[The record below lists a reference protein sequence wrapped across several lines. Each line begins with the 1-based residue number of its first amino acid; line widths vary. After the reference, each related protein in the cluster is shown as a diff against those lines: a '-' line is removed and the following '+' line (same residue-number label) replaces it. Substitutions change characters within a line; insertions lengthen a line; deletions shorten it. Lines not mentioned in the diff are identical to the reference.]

1 MNLFH
6 CIYISQLIIPYL
18 QRKGYRKASSNQS
31 VTCICKTI
39 IYFRSDGGFAQAS
52 TKIHQVGS
60 SRLKTLILH
69 LNFHYYILGQEND
82 LGRKFEKYGLL
93 KRPRKYIQLAII
105 RLHCERETRKNDT
118 EFSVKIHDMNRTGKE
133 GD

>member
-1 MNLFH
+1 M
-6 CIYISQLIIPYL
+6 

-60 SRLKTLILH
+60 SRLRTLILH
-69 LNFHYYILGQEND
+69 LKFHYYILGQEND